1 MVMDTTDT
9 DWSNLNFTGRF
20 DRSLI
25 TDFSKALTNMSG
37 ENRAKR
43 RKQKLRAELVREHIE
58 NKKQSPKFLKSL
70 SMHLLRKDNDST
82 RLVI

>member
-1 MVMDTTDT
+1 MAMDTTDT
-9 DWSNLNFTGRF
+9 DWSNLDFTGRF

-25 TDFSKALTNMSG
+25 TDISKTLTNMSG

-43 RKQKLRAELVREHIE
+43 RRQKLRAELVREHIE
-58 NKKQSPKFLKSL
+58 NKKQSPNFLKSL
-70 SMHLLRKDNDST
+70 SMHLLKKNNGSI